1 MPERGGGKTM
11 LEPYRGQ
18 FNANFTEA
26 KYDDLRQTLNRKTRT
41 EISFQMSETPCF
53 FEAATLDEMVQLGLD
68 LTEQLL
74 ENPAYMAASA
84 RAIPERYRVPGKD
97 SRPHFMTVDFGFVR
111 GADGTLRPKLVEL
124 QAFPSIFGFQEII
137 SQQYVESFGL
147 PENLKWRFG
156 GRTETQYWQLLR
168 DVIVGGH
175 DPENVVLM
183 EVAPEQQKTLPDFH
197 VFADRLGIQIVDIT
211 TVRSEGKRLFYER
224 DGRRI
229 PIRRIFNRAI
239 ADEMERDGVRPGF
252 EYRDE
257 FEVEWAGHPNWY
269 FQVSKF
275 SLPWLSHPAVPKAMF
290 LDEWM
295 AKPGRLALPSAR
307 LLLKPLY
314 SYAGKGIQFA
324 PTMEELRAIPV
335 EARRNYLIQERVDFE
350 PVIRTPFGMTQAE
363 IRVMYVR
370 RDGERWLEP
379 VTTLV
384 RLGRGKMMGV
394 DHNRN
399 QRWVG
404 GSVAFFPI

>member
-1 MPERGGGKTM
+1 M
-11 LEPYRGQ
+11 LEPYREQ
-18 FNANFTEA
+18 FNVDFTEA
-26 KYDDLRQTLNRKTRT
+26 KYDNLRRALNRKTRS

-53 FEAATLDEMVQLGLD
+53 FTAETMDEMVRLGLE

-74 ENPAYMAASA
+74 NNAAYMEASTA
-84 RAIPERYRVPGKD
+84 AIPERYRVPGED
-97 SRPHFMTVDFGFVR
+97 SRPHFMTVDFGFAR
-111 GADGTLRPKLVEL
+111 AEDGSLRPKLVEL
-124 QAFPSIFGFQEII
+124 QAFPSIFGFQELI

-147 PENLKWRFG
+147 PKNLAWRFG
-156 GRTETQYWQLLR
+156 GRTEEQYWQLLR

-175 DPENVVLM
+175 DPETVILM

-197 VFADRLGIQIVDIT
+197 VFADRLGIRIVDIT
-211 TVRSEGKRLFYER
+211 TVRSEGKQLFYER
-224 DGRRI
+224 DGRQVA
-229 PIRRIFNRAI
+229 IRRIFNRAI
-239 ADEMERDGVRPGF
+239 VDEMERAGVRPGF
-252 EYRDE
+252 EYREE
-257 FEVEWAGHPNWY
+257 FDVEWAGHPNWY
-269 FQVSKF
+269 FRISKF
-275 SLPWLSHPAVPKAMF
+275 SLPWLNHPAVPKAVF

-295 AKPGRLALPSAR
+295 ADPERLALPPEH
-307 LLLKPLY
+307 LLLKPLF

-324 PTMEELRAIPV
+324 PTIEELRAIPAGV
-335 EARRNYLIQERVDFE
+335 RRDYLIQERVDFE

-370 RDGERWLEP
+370 CDGDRAIKP